1 MNTSKNRQLYFY
13 WLAAV
18 ILALC
23 GIIAGSF
30 SDLRIS
36 EFLYHPNV
44 SWAVLFAY
52 LGPLPLY
59 VNLAAAGY
67 MMKNALFHK
76 PSSDIQP
83 KQKWSWKEVLF
94 TAIWDVILVL
104 LIDAGQVHLSH
115 SHMNGMVWLVLI
127 LSVIFGF
134 LFSLSMRK
142 SDAEQQLRMA
152 LFLIL
157 SAALCMAS
165 VSLIKKIWQRPRFIA
180 LQILNPIE
188 GEYAPDAFRNW
199 WQISWPSMASDQIL
213 GLKTLDSDL
222 LLSFVSGHTASAACC
237 FGCLGACLYQKDF
250 RKRSA
255 ILFAV
260 CLVWTLMTAFSRIVL
275 GKHFLSDVSGGML
288 VSVLS
293 IMICW
298 KLTSLPK
305 FQNLLSGIVKRS
317 EL

>member
-1 MNTSKNRQLYFY
+1 MNTSKNRQLYFC

-36 EFLYHPNV
+36 ESLYHPDA

-59 VNLAAAGY
+59 VNLSAAGY
-67 MMKNALFHK
+67 MMKNSLFQK
-76 PSSDIQP
+76 PSSETQST
-83 KQKWSWKEVLF
+83 QKWSWKEILF
-94 TAIWDVILVL
+94 TVIWDVILVL
-104 LIDAGQVHLSH
+104 LIDAGQIHLSH
-115 SHMNGMVWLVLI
+115 SHMNGMVWLVLL

-134 LFSLSMRK
+134 LFSLSMQK
-142 SDAEQQLRMA
+142 ADSKQQLRMA

-180 LQILNPIE
+180 LQMLNPVE

-199 WQISWPSMASDQIL
+199 WQISWPSLASDQIL

-237 FGCLGACLYQKDF
+237 FGCLGTCLYQKDF
-250 RKRSA
+250 RKHCM
-255 ILFAV
+255 ILFAL
-260 CLVWTLMTAFSRIVL
+260 CLVWTLVTACSRIVL

-288 VSVLS
+288 VSLLS
-293 IMICW
+293 IMLCW

-305 FQNLLSGIVKRS
+305 FQNMLSGLIKKS
-317 EL
+317 TQ